1 MDNLSLAHAKW
12 KCQYHIVFIPK
23 YRRKVLYGKL
33 RVDIKEI
40 IGKLCSYKNSEIVSG
55 AVCSDHIHL
64 CVSIP
69 PKIVVS
75 RFVGYLKGKSALM
88 LHDMHPDLFGK
99 WDKAFLARGYYVG
112 TVGNVTEDAIKKYI
126 AAQEIYAKTE
136 DQPKKNFF

>member
-40 IGKLCSYKNSEIVSG
+40 IGKLCNYKNIEIVSG
-55 AVCSDHIHL
+55 AVCSDYIHL
-64 CVSIP
+64 RVSIS
-69 PKIVVS
+69 PKIAVS

-88 LHDMHPDLFGK
+88 LHDMHLVLCQDL
-99 WDKAFLARGYYVG
+99 AQ
-112 TVGNVTEDAIKKYI
+112 IKMR
-126 AAQEIYAKTE
+126 TS
-136 DQPKKNFF
+136 